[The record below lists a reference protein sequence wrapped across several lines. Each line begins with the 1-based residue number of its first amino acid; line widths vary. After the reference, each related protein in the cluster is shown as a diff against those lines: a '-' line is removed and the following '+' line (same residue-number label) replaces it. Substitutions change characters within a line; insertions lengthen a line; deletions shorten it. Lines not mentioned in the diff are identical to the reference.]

1 MSTATAEPK
10 AKNRVELFT
19 EQVLDKLPYAV
30 RASLHR
36 RLGHHGSNRLTRLIN
51 PLADSLGDFTAQE
64 VKALAEVLAEASIDV
79 PAHELITEW
88 GLGRNAI
95 SIDEANELVAND
107 GFAWGL
113 VHHIA

>member
-10 AKNRVELFT
+10 QKNRVELFT

-36 RLGHHGSNRLTRLIN
+36 RLGHHGSNRLSRLIN

-64 VKALAEVLAEASIDV
+64 VKALAEVVEV
-79 PAHELITEW
+79 PAHELIMDW
-88 GLGRNAI
+88 GLGRNVI
-95 SIDEANELVAND
+95 TLDEANELVQED
-107 GFAWGL
+107 GYVWGL